1 MALTDDQVAYYKA
14 NLGSTI
20 DEVDLEARYTRL
32 GDDRLVAAEVLD
44 QRVADALLKP
54 LSFTIPGDYAED
66 RSKNIELMAAKAR
79 EVGVSVIQQPDTT
92 SRDYR

>member
-1 MALTDDQVAYYKA
+1 MAFTDAQLAYYRSK
-14 NLGSTI
+14 LGTTI
-20 DEVDLEARYTRL
+20 DEVDLQARYDRL

-54 LSFTIPGDYAED
+54 LSFTIPGEYAED
-66 RSKNIELMAAKAR
+66 RTKNLDLLTVRAR
-79 EVGVSVIQQPDTT
+79 EVGVSVITQPDLT